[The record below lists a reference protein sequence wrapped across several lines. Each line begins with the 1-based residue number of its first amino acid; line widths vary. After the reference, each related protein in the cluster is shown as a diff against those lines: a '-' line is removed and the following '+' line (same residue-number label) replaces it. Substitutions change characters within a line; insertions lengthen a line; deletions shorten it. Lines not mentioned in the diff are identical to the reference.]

1 MFKMRLG
8 IYWNS
13 EAERINIKGN
23 IQATTHILSRKAIM
37 IVSA

>member
-8 IYWNS
+8 ILGNS